1 MSCLTPQE
9 RMLMAQYAFKKK
21 QPISYV
27 VLFED
32 AEGNIIKE
40 KKFLS
45 NVRDYAMYDAQK
57 YMERRLPN
65 AVGFTM
71 KKGVRK
77 K

>member
-9 RMLMAQYAFKKK
+9 RILIAQYAFKKK
-21 QPISYV
+21 QPISYT

-32 AEGNIIKE
+32 ADGNIIKT
-40 KKFLS
+40 KKFLAQ
-45 NVRDYAMYDAQK
+45 VRDYAMYDAQR
-57 YMERRLPN
+57 YMQKKLPN

>member
-1 MSCLTPQE
+1 MNGLTPRE
-9 RMLMAQYAFKKK
+9 RLLIAQYASKKK
-21 QPISYV
+21 KPISYI

-32 AEGNIIKE
+32 ADGNIIKT